1 MMRDVRSSDQ
11 LLRASC
17 KRLLKGGVVSTAH
30 IEGTAFERAEAENM
44 SATEYI
50 EMERKYGAHNYHPL
64 PVVISKANGVWVWDV
79 DGKKYIDMLSSY
91 SAINQGHLHP
101 RIVKAATEQLERVSL
116 TSRAFSNDRMG
127 PFLKKLC
134 DLSGMEM
141 ALPMNTG
148 AEAVETAI
156 KLARRWG
163 HQKKG
168 IPDDE
173 GEIIVCENNFHGR
186 TTTIISFS
194 SDQDS
199 RKGFGPF
206 TPGFVTIPYND
217 IKAFEKAI
225 NPYTIGMLVEPIQGE
240 AGINVPSPGYLKE
253 LRRICTEKGIL
264 LILDEIQTG
273 FARTGKMFAFEH
285 DGILPD
291 VLCVGKAL
299 GGGLYPVS
307 AALSSREL
315 FTVFTPGSHGS
326 TFGGNPLA
334 CAIAD
339 AALDVLVEEKLA
351 ERSARMGAYFV
362 SKLKEIGCPEVK
374 EIRAKGL
381 LIGVEFKL
389 GPGETVRPL
398 CQKLMEAGVLAK
410 DTHEK
415 TIRFAPPLTIT
426 EEEIDWAMERIKTV
440 FDGHRPR

>member
-1 MMRDVRSSDQ
+1 MQEVDD
-11 LLRASC
+11 
-17 KRLLKGGVVSTAH
+17 
-30 IEGTAFERAEAENM
+30 M
-44 SATEYI
+44 SAEEYI
-50 EMERKYGAHNYHPL
+50 KLEQTWGAHNYHPL
-64 PVVISKANGVWVWDV
+64 PVVISKAKGVWVWDI

-101 RIVKAATEQLERVSL
+101 RIVQAAKDQLERVSL

-127 PFLKKLC
+127 PYLKKLC
-134 DLSGMEM
+134 ALSGLEM

-148 AEAVETAI
+148 AEAVETAL

-168 IPDDE
+168 IPE
-173 GEIIVCENNFHGR
+173 NQGEIIVCENNFHGR

-194 SDQDS
+194 SDRDS

-217 IKAFEKAI
+217 IPAFEKAI
-225 NPYTIGMLVEPIQGE
+225 NENTIGILVEPIQGE

-253 LRRICTEKGIL
+253 LRRVCTEKNIL
-264 LILDEIQTG
+264 LMLDEIQTG
-273 FARTGKMFAFEH
+273 FARTGKMFAFQHE
-285 DGILPD
+285 GIKPD

-307 AALSSREL
+307 AAISSREIMS
-315 FTVFTPGSHGS
+315 VFTPGSHGS

-339 AALDVLVEEKLA
+339 AALDVLVDEKLA
-351 ERSARMGAYFV
+351 ERSTEMGAYFV
-362 SKLKEIGCPEVK
+362 RKLESVKCSKIK

-381 LIGVEFKL
+381 LIGVEFHL
-389 GPGETVRPL
+389 APEETVRPM
-398 CQKLMEAGVLAK
+398 CQKLMEEGVLAK

-426 EEEIDWAMERIKTV
+426 KEEVDWAMERIAKV
-440 FDGHRPR
+440 FEAQ